1 MPTKPVPPKDFSM
14 KLSPRLDALEV
25 PSKSKLPL
33 NKNPIAINRPKPP
46 SDDSQSSK
54 GTSKRPRMWTKEEDR
69 ALIEAVNS
77 FGEQKWKAIAENVG
91 TRSHTQCLQRWKKV
105 VAPKM
110 ASAEKTGGSVIKR
123 EPKSDCATSD
133 AQKEAFPHPSGGAA
147 SVSQHPDPNSYRQM
161 AAQQLASAAM
171 EAQQRA
177 KHMEN
182 LAAAVRRGDPVPLD
196 NIRVAS
202 PKTSTGV
209 MPSLVGVEEHFQSH
223 PEGDMLIDKELNNGE
238 FSVNPEGF
246 IQNKIEEFGAIAS
259 GYNTGGMRPGMSPG
273 GLSPGG
279 MLQPI
284 APQQRVD
291 PPSKPLNK
299 MNHPPAM
306 TMAQSTTQLP
316 KLATQPQANVR
327 TDDQATSHTF
337 GLSSIENEIKSM
349 MERHREEQAIMQSHH
364 QLQMQQLQMQQLYNL
379 RLMRAE
385 EQRVL
390 QHQRELEFER
400 ELQLQMQANA
410 EGRPISRER
419 PQKKV
424 KLTHEEVLFERR
436 RRIHEVE
443 VAEVAAAEAEMIAMG
458 TQFPPNWDDFCLD
471 STSQIDLNNPDPSRP
486 NSNGSN
492 LFSGFDE
499 TGKEYILGHPMEA
512 WDEFFEMSE
521 KKM

>member
-1 MPTKPVPPKDFSM
+1 
-14 KLSPRLDALEV
+14 
-25 PSKSKLPL
+25 
-33 NKNPIAINRPKPP
+33 
-46 SDDSQSSK
+46 
-54 GTSKRPRMWTKEEDR
+54 
-69 ALIEAVNS
+69 
-77 FGEQKWKAIAENVG
+77 
-91 TRSHTQCLQRWKKV
+91 
-105 VAPKM
+105 M

-123 EPKSDCATSD
+123 VPKSDCATSD

-171 EAQQRA
+171 EVRMIIIRADSEAEERISDVESARYMKTCLGCTRLNSNPKTHAPSQAQQRA

-273 GLSPGG
+273 DLSPGG

-299 MNHPPAM
+299 MNHPSAM
-306 TMAQSTTQLP
+306 TMTQSTTQLP

-390 QHQRELEFER
+390 Q
-400 ELQLQMQANA
+400 
-410 EGRPISRER
+410 
-419 PQKKV
+419 V
-424 KLTHEEVLFERR
+424 RR
-436 RRIHEVE
+436 RRAKEV
-443 VAEVAAAEAEMIAMG
+443 
-458 TQFPPNWDDFCLD
+458 
-471 STSQIDLNNPDPSRP
+471 
-486 NSNGSN
+486 
-492 LFSGFDE
+492 
-499 TGKEYILGHPMEA
+499 K
-512 WDEFFEMSE
+512 
-521 KKM
+521 